1 MHQYAESEIIHANCT
16 SSTRKAILAVAGYE
30 KCLTKR
36 SQGIGVSD
44 IIVSF
49 FYLTDMDSEKRTLL
63 QVSIEDSV
71 QADEIFTIL
80 MGDQVE
86 PRKDFIV
93 KHALEARNIDI

>member
-1 MHQYAESEIIHANCT
+1 MNPHQLWET
-16 SSTRKAILAVAGYE
+16 T
-30 KCLTKR
+30 
-36 SQGIGVSD
+36 
-44 IIVSF
+44 
-49 FYLTDMDSEKRTLL
+49 MDSEKRTLL
-63 QVSIEDSV
+63 QVTVEDSV